1 MSLFDGRRGLTKFNR
16 WFTAPNAKLAKL
28 RNESGKTIFS
38 RQSEDALVEIA
49 SDACLLEQRKRRLIV
64 ADVLAVLEGVGD
76 KVTGR
81 RLLYK
86 IIDRRMPRSITRP
99 RRTAPTAR
107 HRSCDG
113 LPPNCRQML

>member
-16 WFTAPNAKLAKL
+16 WFTAPDAKLAKL

-49 SDACLLEQRKRRLIV
+49 SDACLLEQWKRRLIV

-76 KVTGR
+76 KVTR
-81 RLLYK
+81 VASFT
-86 IIDRRMPRSITRP
+86 RSSIAAAEVNNA
-99 RRTAPTAR
+99 TASNST
-107 HRSCDG
+107 DG
-113 LPPNCRQML
+113 PPSIM